1 MAQKKAQKKTQ
12 KFEPL
17 GDRVVI
23 EPLEE
28 EGTTPSG
35 IVLPETAKKKPQ
47 EGIVLAVGTGRVLDN
62 GEREPMEVK
71 VKDKVLYT
79 KYAGTEVEVDDKK
92 LLIMSQ
98 KDILAIIKG

>member
-1 MAQKKAQKKTQ
+1 MAKKAQ

-23 EPLEE
+23 EPLEGDE
-28 EGTTPSG
+28 TTPSG

-47 EGIVLAVGTGRVLDN
+47 EGVVVAVGPGRVLDT

-71 VKDKVLYT
+71 AKDKVLYT
-79 KYAGTEVEVDDKK
+79 KYAGTEVEVDDKN

-98 KDILAIIKG
+98 KDILAIITG

>member
-1 MAQKKAQKKTQ
+1 MAKAKKAKS

-23 EPLEE
+23 EPLEGE
-28 EGTTPSG
+28 ETTPSG

-47 EGIVLAVGTGRVLDN
+47 EGIVLAVGSGRVLDN
-62 GEREPMEVK
+62 GEREPVEVK
-71 VKDKVLYT
+71 VNDKVLYT
-79 KYAGTEVEVDDKK
+79 KYAGTEVEVDDKT